1 MRQLKIVRQ
10 ITNRETESLDKYLTE
25 IGKIELITAD
35 DEVRLTQRIKEG
47 DQAALDKMVSAN
59 LRFVVSVAKQY
70 QNKGLSLGDLINE
83 GNVGLVKAAMRFDET
98 RGFKFISYAVWWI
111 RQAIMQAVA
120 EQARVVRIPLNR
132 VGTLNKLNR
141 TFAALEQQ
149 FQRDPSAEEL
159 AEVLHLAPE
168 EVRETAQMGTRQ
180 VSINAPFMQGEENGL
195 LDVLENH
202 SEDTPD
208 STLISHSLRQ
218 DVQRSL
224 STLTE
229 RESDIISLYFGLN
242 GHPAMTLEEIG
253 LKFNLTRERVRQVKE
268 KGIRRLQSTSRM
280 KVLKH
285 YLG

>member
-1 MRQLKIVRQ
+1 MRQLKIIKQ
-10 ITNRETESLDKYLTE
+10 ITNRETESLDKYLQE
-25 IGKIELITAD
+25 IGKIDLITAD
-35 DEVRLTQRIKEG
+35 EEVRLTRRIKEG
-47 DQAALDKMVSAN
+47 DQGALDKMVKAN

-111 RQAIMQAVA
+111 RQSIMQALA
-120 EQARVVRIPLNR
+120 EQSRVVRIPLNR

-159 AEVLHLAPE
+159 AEVLNLAPE
-168 EVRETAQMGTRQ
+168 EVTETVQMGTRQ

-195 LDVLENH
+195 LDVLEDE
-202 SEDTPD
+202 SEETD
-208 STLISHSLRQ
+208 STLINNSLRQ

-242 GHPAMTLEEIG
+242 GKPPMTLEEIG

-268 KGIRRLQSTSRM
+268 KGIRRLQSTSRSKM
-280 KVLKH
+280 LKH